1 MHILNISKNFDY
13 IYLDAKSS
21 AINVHDVNKL
31 VENSYINK
39 VVVKNWNKNYIAA
52 NYRAL
57 QHLKN
62 NATLQFSMINTSATD
77 ISSMQAFLAQEDTP
91 KDVSAFDI
99 SRSIFIPQW
108 IHRINNSLIWD
119 QNLFYNNSF
128 SFTVSK
134 YVNQYP
140 PSMKKVALFPNNLFS
155 LDQAGV
161 SALNN
166 MSGIE
171 QSFVSSYAGSIIS
184 KYGVDTIWPISV
196 NSYSEIDNLAASLR
210 SILDAFNILSV
221 MVVFS
226 DNINKSSLSLEEYY
240 SISNL
245 ENYVN
250 VYLYGLPVDKSGKAS
265 RDLDR
270 FKWIS
275 DVKYSN
281 YFKSGVNVYNKNNI
295 NFILLK

>member
-21 AINVHDVNKL
+21 SINIHDINKL
-31 VENSYINK
+31 VENSYIQK
-39 VVVKNWNKNYIAA
+39 VVIKNWNKNYIAA

-57 QHLKN
+57 YQLKS
-62 NATLQFSMINTSATD
+62 NATLQFSMINASSVD
-77 ISSMQAFLAQEDTP
+77 IMAMQAFLAQEDIP
-91 KDVSAFDI
+91 KEVSAFDV
-99 SRSIFIPQW
+99 SRSIFVPQW
-108 IHRINNSLIWD
+108 INRINNILVWD

-140 PSMKKVALFPNNLFS
+140 SAVKKVVIFPNNLSS
-155 LDQAGV
+155 LDQA
-161 SALNN
+161 SLSTLMN
-166 MSGIE
+166 MNGME
-171 QSFVSSYAGSIIS
+171 QSFVSSYAGSVVS

-196 NSYSEIDNLAASLR
+196 SSYRDIDNLATSLR
-210 SILDAFNILSV
+210 SYLDAFNILSV
-221 MVVFS
+221 MIIFS

-250 VYLYGLPVDKSGKAS
+250 VYLYGLPVDKAGKAS